1 MLSGEALLEPEPA
14 AVPLCVVALALEPPE
29 PEPEPEPE
37 PDFAGVPVPP
47 GPSAVMLPDPAGE
60 VSVLGSVA
68 DGAPLPESVPEGS
81 TPESEGGGA
90 GNGTEA
96 GVPRLVLAGSALVPV
111 GATFVIVD
119 AGSVLGN
126 PVGAAGDPISVLV
139 GAGLALEG

>member
-1 MLSGEALLEPEPA
+1 MPSGEALLEPEPA

-29 PEPEPEPE
+29 PEP
-37 PDFAGVPVPP
+37 DFAGVPVPP
-47 GPSAVMLPDPAGE
+47 GPSAVMLPDTPGE
-60 VSVLGSVA
+60 VSVPGFVA

-81 TPESEGGGA
+81 EPEPEGGGA
-90 GNGTEA
+90 GTGTEA
-96 GVPRLVLAGSALVPV
+96 GAPRLVLAGPASVPV

-126 PVGAAGDPISVLV
+126 PVRMTAEDPMSVLV